1 MPQNWLSTRGAIYH
15 YSPGAKGDK
24 YSLEPDVFK
33 KQTPYT
39 AILFTGY
46 SLNETEIVAK
56 NACLNDQRVMYTFGK
71 GFGDITVNGEI
82 LIGAPSTEGSDSESK
97 LLEFY
102 EENRVSNKK
111 KETLKLSVANESEI
125 IPFYL
130 VGMSIMQYNV
140 ALEILG
146 FRLIGVLAK

>member
-1 MPQNWLSTRGAIYH
+1 MNR
-15 YSPGAKGDK
+15 SPNTN
-24 YSLEPDVFK
+24 SRN
-33 KQTPYT
+33 PYK
-39 AILFTGY
+39 F
-46 SLNETEIVAK
+46 
-56 NACLNDQRVMYTFGK
+56 CDF
-71 GFGDITVNGEI
+71 FGDITVNGEI

-111 KETLKLSVANESEI
+111 KETLKLSVSNESEI